1 MVYFS
6 TVVPYVI
13 WMLVYILLG
22 FGLIKGKWGDP
33 SHGRT
38 VSGILLYI
46 CAPAMFLNA
55 FQSMRYNAED
65 FKRIGLFFL
74 VTLAVQAIVIGL
86 MWLLLRRKFD
96 DARYRI
102 LSIATALGNVGFLGL
117 PLVTTIFPNEPIVAC
132 YSTMY
137 AMSMNLVV
145 FTVGIYMLTRDKK
158 YMSLRAAIL
167 NPSSLSILMT
177 FPFYLFD
184 IRLPETVMGNV
195 ALLGRM
201 TTPLCMFVLGMRLA
215 AVDLKALFTR
225 PYAYIG
231 SGLKLIVYPLL
242 AYLLVYFIP
251 GLDPT
256 FKACVL
262 VLSAVPSASIVL
274 SLAELHRCEQEN
286 AASTLLM
293 STLLCVITIPLVLL
307 VL

>member
-231 SGLKLIVYPLL
+231 SALKLIVYPLL

>member
-33 SHGRT
+33 AHGRT

-184 IRLPETVMGNV
+184 IRLPEAVMGNV

-231 SGLKLIVYPLL
+231 SALKLIVYPLL